1 MIRAATALWV
11 STVALAGLAS
21 AATAHAQPPPL
32 PGPCNFTLSPPQV
45 VQVSGA
51 DMVTATVTPVG
62 CAGMFEPKFGVA
74 CLHVQGGPGKCT
86 QSRGPGTAQV
96 YEPYQPGATYVSSGR
111 GCGAMFDFT
120 TDPNCQLLGP
130 VTATL

>member
-1 MIRAATALWV
+1 MLRAVTALWM
-11 STVALAGLAS
+11 STVALAGMAS
-21 AATAHAQPPPL
+21 AATAHAQPPPQ
-32 PGPCNFTLSPPQV
+32 PGPCSFTLSPPQV

-51 DMVTATVTPVG
+51 DMVTATVVPAG
-62 CAGMFEPKFGVA
+62 CLGMFEPKFGVA
-74 CLHVQGGPGKCT
+74 CLHVQGGPGKCA
-86 QSRGPGTAQV
+86 QSTGRETAQV
-96 YEPYQPGATYVSSGR
+96 FEPYQPGTTYVSSGR

>member
-1 MIRAATALWV
+1 MIRVITALWA
-11 STVALAGLAS
+11 STVVLAGMAS
-21 AATAHAQPPPL
+21 VPTAHAQPPPP
-32 PGPCNFTLSPPQV
+32 PGPCSFTLSPPQV

-62 CAGMFEPKFGVA
+62 CLGMFEPKFGVA
-74 CLHVQGGPGKCT
+74 CVHVQGGPGKCA
-86 QSRGPGTAQV
+86 QSRGAQSAQV
-96 YEPYQPGATYVSSGR
+96 YEPYHPGTTYVSSGR

-120 TDPNCQLLGP
+120 TDPNCQVLGP